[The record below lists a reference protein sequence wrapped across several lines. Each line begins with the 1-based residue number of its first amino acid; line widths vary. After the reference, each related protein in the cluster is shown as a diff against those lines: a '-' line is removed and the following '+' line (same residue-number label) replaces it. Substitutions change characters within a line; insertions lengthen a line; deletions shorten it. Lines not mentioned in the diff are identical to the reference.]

1 MKVML
6 EEVFEPLAFRLWE
19 MLMLACW
26 VLGQTPVMALE
37 KPERFSFSLCTP
49 HNLSTSP
56 PSGWKKTGRSCVWNT
71 QHLKAIPEDTFRD
84 YGSFSSFPFTLSLEF
99 WVTRNKQGKRL
110 EAQRSWP
117 TERMPV
123 GFGLACQHLMFDTFS
138 GPVTLLFIPPNP
150 SGHNTIVRSGNY
162 WMGLLASSSF

>member
-1 MKVML
+1 MKAML

-19 MLMLACW
+19 MLKLACW
-26 VLGQTPVMALE
+26 VLGQTPVMVLE
-37 KPERFSFSLCTP
+37 KPERFSFSLRTP

-71 QHLKAIPEDTFRD
+71 QHFKAIPEDTFCD
-84 YGSFSSFPFTLSLEF
+84 YGSFSSFPFTLSSGLHGISR
-99 WVTRNKQGKRL
+99 VRDGKHKG
-110 EAQRSWP
+110 QRAWP

-150 SGHNTIVRSGNY
+150 SSYNTIVRSGNY